1 MQATEYCENCGAAL
15 HGPFCSHCGQHAKT
29 PIVSFREFA
38 GDALN
43 NLFSVDSRVWRT
55 VLPLFFRPG
64 ALTCD
69 YIAGRRGRYLPPFR
83 TYLVLSLLFFI
94 IAAVFGVGVD
104 ITVNNELPL
113 ADVESSGIETNN
125 SDESDD
131 ASCKDIQ
138 IGGVGFL
145 DGPELEAR
153 VRGACEKVMADS
165 GNSLFQALADNIPMM
180 MFLFIPFVALL
191 MKILYLFSHRKY
203 IEHLLFLFHYH
214 AFFFMILT
222 VIVIEAPL
230 TRSFPAIAAPAMVV
244 ATLGRVYA
252 PVYLLIAMRRVYG
265 QSWFL
270 TSTKYF
276 LLLAG
281 YAVTLAV
288 AFAST
293 AIYTAL
299 TL

>member
-1 MQATEYCENCGAAL
+1 MQATKYCDNCGAAL
-15 HGPFCSHCGQHAKT
+15 HGPFCSLCGQRAKT
-29 PIVSFREFA
+29 PIVSFREFI

-55 VLPLFFRPG
+55 VLPLFFQPG

-69 YIAGRRGRYLPPFR
+69 YLAGRRGRYLPPFR

-94 IAAVFGVGVD
+94 IASVFGVGVD
-104 ITVNNELPL
+104 ITVDDELPP
-113 ADVESSGIETNN
+113 ADVESLGIETN
-125 SDESDD
+125 DYDGSDD
-131 ASCKDIQ
+131 FSCKDIQ
-138 IGGVGFL
+138 IGGIGFL
-145 DGPELEAR
+145 DGPEFEAR
-153 VRGACEKVMADS
+153 LRGACEKVMADS

-265 QSWFL
+265 QSWFV
-270 TSTKYF
+270 TSTKYL

-281 YAVTLAV
+281 YAVTLSV

-293 AIYTAL
+293 AIFTVL